1 MTITEMTR
9 EQLLDHAAR
18 CIACGACDTDLLTAL
33 ETSPDG
39 EVAEHVRLSH
49 DRTWRSILRRALPAR
64 QA

>member
-1 MTITEMTR
+1 MDRTAM
-9 EQLLDHAAR
+9 LDHAAR

-33 ETSPDG
+33 EVSPDE